1 MQLREL
7 HRYFAQ
13 NNFNTNQFMHTPSL
27 RATCVLLLLCG
38 ITHAQDVLWEHSY
51 GGKQAEYLL
60 DAQPTADYGFILAGA
75 SLSVKGG
82 NKEESN
88 VGDLDYWVW
97 KMNEKGEAEWQKN
110 LGGSGPDFLYSIKNT
125 LDGGFILAGT
135 SESGK
140 GFNKIDAALGNE
152 DIWIVK
158 LNAKGGEEWQ
168 KTIGGPGQD
177 LVKSI
182 VQTTDGGYIIGGSSA
197 SPQSLKAMKGQDDPY
212 GKKDPCRGGLDYW
225 VIKLDSKGKIQWQ
238 RNMGGQY
245 NDVLESIIQTH
256 DGGYLMGGYTNSP
269 ASIDKAVD
277 NYGAGDYWV
286 VKVDKDG
293 ATEWEKLYGGEEDDH
308 LYCVVQ
314 SKDGNYLLGGS
325 SASAITGNKSKTN
338 KKGTDFWVLKIDQK
352 GEIIWQETYN
362 TGKVDVLTSL
372 VENSDGTALIG
383 GYAQS
388 EVIGQG
394 NKKDKQDINDYIAIK
409 ISAEGEELWK
419 QTIGS
424 NGEDLLRRLVE
435 TRDGGYILAGT
446 SKGDISRNKNSNKG
460 SNDFWVVK
468 LKDRDK
474 KKKEDKRKMLEAIP
488 NPAGEFTNIIVG
500 FDFTSGTASLFDL
513 SGRMLQQSEVNSRTI
528 PLDMSQY
535 PEGVYIVE
543 VKTDKGTDSVKVM
556 RKRN

>member
-1 MQLREL
+1 MYQRLK
-7 HRYFAQ
+7 
-13 NNFNTNQFMHTPSL
+13 NQFFMKTLL
-27 RATCVLLLLCG
+27 RKATALAVLCCG
-38 ITHAQDVLWEHSY
+38 SMCAQDILWERSY

-88 VGDLDYWVW
+88 VSDLDYWVW

-110 LGGSGPDFLYSIKNT
+110 FGGSGPDMLYSIKNT
-125 LDGGFILAGT
+125 NDGGFILAGT
-135 SESGK
+135 SESNK
-140 GFNKIDAALGNE
+140 GFNKIDAALGKE
-152 DIWIVK
+152 DIWVVK

-182 VQTTDGGYIIGGSSA
+182 SQTTDGGYIIGGSSA
-197 SPQSLKAMKGQDDPY
+197 SPQSLKVKKGLDDPY
-212 GKKDPCRGGLDYW
+212 GKSETCRGGLDYW
-225 VIKLDSKGKIQWQ
+225 VIKLDNKGKIAWQ
-238 RNMGGQY
+238 RTMGGQY
-245 NDVLESIIQTH
+245 NDVLESIVQTN
-256 DGGYLMGGYTNSP
+256 DGGYIMGGYSNSP
-269 ASIDKAVD
+269 ASIDKSLD

-308 LYCVVQ
+308 LYCIAQ
-314 SKDGNYLLGGS
+314 AKDGGYILGGS
-325 SASAITGNKSKTN
+325 SASATTGNKSKTN
-338 KKGTDFWVLKIDQK
+338 KKGADFWVLKIDVK
-352 GEIIWQETYN
+352 GGILWQETYN
-362 TGKVDVLTSL
+362 TGNVDVLTSL
-372 VENSDGTALIG
+372 VENSDGTMLIG

-388 EVIGQG
+388 EVIGQER
-394 NKKDKQDINDYIAIK
+394 KKDKKDINDYIAIK
-409 ISAEGEELWK
+409 IAAEGEELWK
-419 QTIGS
+419 QTVGS
-424 NGEDLLRRLVE
+424 NGEDLLKKLVE

-446 SKGDISRNKNSNKG
+446 SKGTISRDKNSARG

-468 LKDRDK
+468 LKDKDK
-474 KKKEDKRKMLEAIP
+474 KKKKEEKRTLLEAIP

-500 FDFTSGTASLFDL
+500 FDFSGGTAAVYDL
-513 SGRMLQQSEVNSRTI
+513 SGRLLQQFEVSSRTI

-543 VKTDKGTDSVKVM
+543 VKTDKGTDSVKVI
-556 RKRN
+556 RNRN